1 MLFKKNGIQYTSFL
15 NLLIK
20 LLSEFNYKVILG
32 DFFLTNQI
40 IQALR
45 FNLNTE
51 EYTSADV
58 FAIWKW
64 KEILWC
70 LEMFLRKT
78 IWLNSL
84 NNGTWWNVTFSV
96 DNSSN
101 CNKRENLTVLQN
113 ARNITVQNTNL
124 KQHQWSTG
132 NYLPNVIL
140 TL

>member
-1 MLFKKNGIQYTSFL
+1 MAIAIFLRIRLSLETVTLMHLKQMSTSDHYQFMLFKKNGIQYTSFL

-58 FAIWKW
+58 FAI
-64 KEILWC
+64 
-70 LEMFLRKT
+70 
-78 IWLNSL
+78 
-84 NNGTWWNVTFSV
+84 
-96 DNSSN
+96 
-101 CNKRENLTVLQN
+101 
-113 ARNITVQNTNL
+113 
-124 KQHQWSTG
+124 
-132 NYLPNVIL
+132 
-140 TL
+140 